1 MNGMLLNYIVALVMC
16 TIGFWKY
23 IYFLSVGYG
32 LSIAAIGLEM
42 LIKYQFVKGIDLPWY
57 VIVQLLLFIVYGI
70 RLGGF
75 LLVREIK
82 NATYRKTL
90 EDATKTKS
98 GSSTKMPVP
107 VMVVMWLMVAA
118 LYMIQTCPVYYR
130 IENTMVHSALYHIGV
145 ADADA
150 LAIVG
155 VIISAIGVLLEAIA
169 DKQKSAAKKVNP
181 KRFCDSGLFKMCRC
195 PNYFGEITFWT
206 GVLVGSLNILKTWY
220 QWVLAIFGYIAIVY
234 IMLNGAKR
242 LEKRQT
248 ASYGSDPEFQAYV
261 KKTPIIFPLIPLY
274 SLKDSKIIK

>member
-1 MNGMLLNYIVALVMC
+1 MNGMLLNYIVAVVVC

-23 IYFLSVGYG
+23 VYFLSVGYG

-57 VIVQLLLFIVYGI
+57 VIVQLLLFVVYGI

-90 EDATKTKS
+90 ENATKTKS

-118 LYMIQTCPVYYR
+118 LYMVQTCPVYYR

-145 ADADA
+145 ADADGF
-150 LAIVG
+150 AIVG
-155 VIISAIGVLLEAIA
+155 VIISAIGLLLEAIS
-169 DKQKSAAKKVNP
+169 DKQKSAAKKINP

-220 QWVLAIFGYIAIVY
+220 QWVLAIFGFLAIVY

-261 KKTPIIFPLIPLY
+261 QKTPIIFPLIPLY

>member
-248 ASYGSDPEFQAYV
+248 ASYGSNPEFQAYV

>member
-1 MNGMLLNYIVALVMC
+1 MNGMLLNYLVAVVVC

-23 IYFLSVGYG
+23 VYFLSVGYG

-130 IENTMVHSALYHIGV
+130 IENTMVHTALYHIGV

-150 LAIVG
+150 LAIIG
-155 VIISAIGVLLEAIA
+155 VIISAIGLLLEAIS

-181 KRFCDSGLFKMCRC
+181 KRFCDTGLFKMCRC

-220 QWVLAIFGYIAIVY
+220 QWVLAIFGFIAIVY

-261 KKTPIIFPLIPLY
+261 QKTPIIFPLIPLY

>member
-70 RLGGF
+70 RLGCF

>member
-98 GSSTKMPVP
+98 GSSTKMHVP

>member
-98 GSSTKMPVP
+98 GSSTKMPFP

>member
-169 DKQKSAAKKVNP
+169 DKQKSAAKKANP

>member
-1 MNGMLLNYIVALVMC
+1 MNGLLLNFLVALVVC
-16 TIGFWKY
+16 LVGFWKY
-23 IYFLSVGYG
+23 VYFLSVGYG
-32 LSIAAIGLEM
+32 LSVAAIGATM
-42 LIKYQFVKGIDLPWY
+42 LIKYEFVQGISLPWY
-57 VIVQLLLFIVYGI
+57 IICMLVLFIVYGF

-75 LLVREIK
+75 LLIRELK

-98 GSSTKMPVP
+98 GSSNKLPMPV
-107 VMVVMWLMVAA
+107 MIVMWIMVAA
-118 LYMIQTCPVYYR
+118 LYMVQTSPVYFR
-130 IENTMVHSALYHIGV
+130 IENTMLSILFGKT
-145 ADADA
+145 DA

-155 VIISAIGVLLEAIA
+155 VVISCIGLLVETIA

-195 PNYFGEITFWT
+195 PNYFGEILFWT
-206 GVLVGSLNILKTWY
+206 GVLVGSLNILGAWY
-220 QWVLAIFGYIAIVY
+220 QWTLAILGYLMIVY

-248 ASYGSDPEFQAYV
+248 ASYGEDPEFQAYV
-261 KKTPIIFPLIPLY
+261 KSTPIIFPLIPLY

>member
-42 LIKYQFVKGIDLPWY
+42 LIKYQFVKGVDLPWY
-57 VIVQLLLFIVYGI
+57 VIAQLLLFIVYGI

-118 LYMIQTCPVYYR
+118 LYMVQTCPVYYR

-169 DKQKSAAKKVNP
+169 DRQKSAAKKINP

-261 KKTPIIFPLIPLY
+261 KNTPIIFPLIPLY

>member
-1 MNGMLLNYIVALVMC
+1 MNGMLLNYIVALVVC
-16 TIGFWKY
+16 AIGFWKY
-23 IYFLSVGYG
+23 VYFLSVGYG

-57 VIVQLLLFIVYGI
+57 IIVMLLLFIVYGI

-75 LLVREIK
+75 LLVREIR

-90 EDATKTKS
+90 EEATKTKS

-107 VMVVMWLMVAA
+107 VMVVMWVMVAA
-118 LYMIQTCPVYYR
+118 LYMVQTSPVYYR
-130 IENTMVHSALYHIGV
+130 IENTLVHSALYHLGV
-145 ADADA
+145 ADADV

-155 VIISAIGVLLEAIA
+155 VVISAIGLILEAVS
-169 DKQKSAAKKVNP
+169 DKQKSAAKKINP
-181 KRFCDSGLFKMCRC
+181 KRFCDSGLFKLCRC

-220 QWVLAIFGYIAIVY
+220 QWVLAIFGYLAIVY

-261 KKTPIIFPLIPLY
+261 SKTPIIFPLIPLY

>member
-1 MNGMLLNYIVALVMC
+1 MNGMLLNYIVALVVC
-16 TIGFWKY
+16 VIGFWKY
-23 IYFLSVGYG
+23 VYFLSVGYG

-57 VIVQLLLFIVYGI
+57 VIVMLLLFIVYGV

-90 EDATKTKS
+90 EEATKTKS

-107 VMVVMWLMVAA
+107 VMVVMWVMVAA
-118 LYMIQTCPVYYR
+118 LYMVQTSPVYYR
-130 IENTMVHSALYHIGV
+130 IENTMVHSAMYHIGV

-155 VIISAIGVLLEAIA
+155 VVISAIGLLLEAVS
-169 DKQKSAAKKVNP
+169 DKQKSSAKKINP
-181 KRFCDSGLFKMCRC
+181 KRFCDSGLFKICRC

-261 KKTPIIFPLIPLY
+261 SKTPIIFPLIPLY

>member
-206 GVLVGSLNILKTWY
+206 GVLLGSLNILKTWY

>member
-1 MNGMLLNYIVALVMC
+1 
-16 TIGFWKY
+16 
-23 IYFLSVGYG
+23 
-32 LSIAAIGLEM
+32 
-42 LIKYQFVKGIDLPWY
+42 
-57 VIVQLLLFIVYGI
+57 
-70 RLGGF
+70 
-75 LLVREIK
+75 
-82 NATYRKTL
+82 
-90 EDATKTKS
+90 S

-155 VIISAIGVLLEAIA
+155 VTISAIGVLLEAVS
-169 DKQKSAAKKVNP
+169 DKQKSAAKRINP
-181 KRFCDSGLFKMCRC
+181 NRFCDTGLFRICRC

>member
-82 NATYRKTL
+82 NASYRKTL

>member
-1 MNGMLLNYIVALVMC
+1 MNGMLLNFLVALLVC

-57 VIVQLLLFIVYGI
+57 VVVQLLLFIVYGI

-75 LLVREIK
+75 LLVREIR

-98 GSSTKMPVP
+98 GSSSKMPLP
-107 VMVVMWLMVAA
+107 VMIVMWLFVAA

-130 IENTMVHSALYHIGV
+130 IENTMVHSAMYSLGV
-145 ADADA
+145 ADADV

-155 VIISAIGVLLEAIA
+155 VVISAVGLLLEAVA
-169 DKQKSAAKKVNP
+169 DKQKSAAKKINP
-181 KRFCDSGLFKMCRC
+181 KRFCDTGLFKMCRC
-195 PNYFGEITFWT
+195 PNYFGEVTFWT

-261 KKTPIIFPLIPLY
+261 HKTPIIFPLIPLY